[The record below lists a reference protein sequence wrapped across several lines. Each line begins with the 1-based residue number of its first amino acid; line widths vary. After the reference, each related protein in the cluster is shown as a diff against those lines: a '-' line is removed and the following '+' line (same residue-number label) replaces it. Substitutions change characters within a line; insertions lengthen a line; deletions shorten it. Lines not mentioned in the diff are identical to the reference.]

1 MTRTMRASISRSR
14 GPGSALWANA
24 AGAASINRFRR
35 VSIPGHYQNQRFTA
49 RRAPRYDETRMQNEN
64 GLRERKKIATRRRIL
79 RAGDKLFQELGFA
92 ATTLERIAARAGV
105 HKQTVLRY
113 FGSKDEIAL
122 EFRNI

>member
-1 MTRTMRASISRSR
+1 
-14 GPGSALWANA
+14 
-24 AGAASINRFRR
+24 
-35 VSIPGHYQNQRFTA
+35 
-49 RRAPRYDETRMQNEN
+49 MQNEN

-113 FGSKDEIAL
+113 FGSGQ
-122 EFRNI
+122 RNDL